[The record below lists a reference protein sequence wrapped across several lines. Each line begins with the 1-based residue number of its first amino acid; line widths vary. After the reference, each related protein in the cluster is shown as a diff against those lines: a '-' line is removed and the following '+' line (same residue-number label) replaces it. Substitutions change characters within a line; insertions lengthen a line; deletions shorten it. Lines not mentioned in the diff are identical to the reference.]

1 MSSGESHQRPPRHQR
16 TTQARRTLG
25 GTLYGATRRAAGSMD
40 RWLRRVS
47 VAPANPHLAPP
58 EEPPIS
64 ADLLDLLRH
73 FGVALIA
80 SGETT
85 GRVQELL
92 DELAHRYDAD
102 DVHFFVLPTGVFVR
116 VQDSRGSAVD
126 LLEADPGTL
135 RLDQIAALYR
145 LLDEIRSELPP
156 PAEATDRLEKILRS
170 PQPTPVWR
178 LLLGNVVLTVGLG
191 LMLNPTSTALLG
203 YIVLGLTMQ
212 LLIMA
217 AVRFRLLS
225 TALPVV
231 AGTVVTLLSF
241 GFPNALGGG
250 NPSQL
255 LVPSVAAL
263 LPGATLTNGS
273 IELATG
279 SMIAG
284 ASRTIY
290 GLNQL
295 ILLAFGVLVGLQL
308 LGTIPP
314 ISPHAGHGL
323 GWWTPLLGVLLIGLG
338 YSWRSSAPKN
348 SLIWLLIVL
357 YAAFCGQK
365 LGIQL
370 GGSLLGS
377 FLGGMVAVPV
387 AYLVQRNR
395 NAPPTQVVFLPAF
408 WMLVP
413 GGMSLSGVSELVT
426 KNDPNGMHIL
436 VNAVLT
442 VLAIALGVLVGS
454 GLAASTRKPRLEDM
468 VEGWLGPDTGKHAAA
483 NLVEPPP
490 PAADDESQ
498 RTTGSSEPGSPS
510 QSSQ

>member
-1 MSSGESHQRPPRHQR
+1 MSRG
-16 TTQARRTLG
+16 
-25 GTLYGATRRAAGSMD
+25 LYGVTRRAAGSMD

-47 VAPANPHLAPP
+47 ADAAAPADQAPSP

-73 FGVALIA
+73 LGVALIR

-85 GRVQELL
+85 TMVQDIL
-92 DELAHRYDAD
+92 DDLAHRYDATE
-102 DVHFFVLPTGVFVR
+102 VHFFVLPTGVFVR

-126 LLEADPGTL
+126 LLEAGSDTL
-135 RLDQIAALYR
+135 RLDQIAELYR
-145 LLDEIRSELPP
+145 LIDRIKREVPP
-156 PAEATDRLEKILRS
+156 PAEATADLAEILSS

-203 YIVLGLTMQ
+203 YVVLGLMVQ
-212 LLIMA
+212 LLIMGA
-217 AVRFRLLS
+217 DRFRLVS
-225 TALPVV
+225 TGLPVL
-231 AGTVVTLLSF
+231 AGAVVTLLSF

-255 LVPSVAAL
+255 LVPAVSSL
-263 LPGATLTNGS
+263 LPGAMLTTGS

-290 GLNQL
+290 SFNKL

-308 LGTIPP
+308 LGDRAT
-314 ISPHAGHGL
+314 SVAPHPGHGL
-323 GWWTPLLGVLLIGLG
+323 GWWAPALGVLLIGLG
-338 YSWRSSAPKN
+338 HSWRASAPPK
-348 SLIWLLIVL
+348 SLPWLLIVL
-357 YAAFCGQK
+357 YAAFAGQQV
-365 LGIQL
+365 GTQL
-370 GGSLLGS
+370 GGGLLGS
-377 FLGGMVAVPV
+377 FLGGMIAVPV
-387 AYLVQRNR
+387 AYLVQRYR
-395 NAPPTQVVFLPAF
+395 NAPPTQAVFLPAF

-413 GGMSLSGVSELVT
+413 GGMSLSGVSDLIT
-426 KNDPNGMHIL
+426 RNDPNSLHIL
-436 VNAVLT
+436 VTAVLT

-454 GLAASTRKPRLEDM
+454 GLVASTRQPRLEGM
-468 VEGWLGPDTGKHAAA
+468 VEEWLGPGE
-483 NLVEPPP
+483 N
-490 PAADDESQ
+490 Q
-498 RTTGSSEPGSPS
+498 RTTGSSEPGSAS